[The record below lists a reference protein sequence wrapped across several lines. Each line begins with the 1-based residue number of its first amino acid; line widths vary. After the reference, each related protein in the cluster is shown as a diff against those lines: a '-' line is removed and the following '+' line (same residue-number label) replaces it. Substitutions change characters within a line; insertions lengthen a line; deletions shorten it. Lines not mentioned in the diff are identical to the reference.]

1 MGITLLDGLGDKIR
15 SSSSLTGLKAIIIMN
30 KNSNNL
36 IENFTLLI
44 SNTRLYLINLLDF
57 RKDADQ
63 LNTTQAIKADVQF
76 KGATAWILICSI
88 FVASIGLNTN
98 SIPVVIGAMLISPL
112 MGPILGVGL
121 SIAINDIDTLKSS
134 LISLGTMVLLSVLT
148 SFLYFYVFD
157 INADTSEL
165 FVRTRPDIREIL
177 IAFFGG
183 LALIIARTKKGTIAT
198 VIYGV
203 AIATALIPPLCTAGY
218 GIAVGSMD
226 YFLGAMYLFI
236 INTIFI
242 ALATFIVIKFLK
254 FPMINYVD
262 SMRRRRISRFV
273 TLAAVI
279 VMIPAVWTFVNVV
292 NESNFKN
299 DAFSFINSE
308 LEILPN
314 SKFIK
319 KNALI
324 QYNKDES
331 SVIELTTLG
340 NDQISEEIE
349 FVLNTK
355 MKNYSSLNDTE
366 LIISQSLFREINNL
380 EYMEELRSRDSLDL
394 LSQTQKINFLED
406 KVQQLLV
413 LEKNYIEFPNLLKEV
428 NINYSEIDEFS
439 YSNILKSDFKSI
451 DTVSVFYVKWND
463 TLVDEMDIINR
474 SIQLEKWL
482 KYKLNLDTIILKRA

>member
-1 MGITLLDGLGDKIR
+1 
-15 SSSSLTGLKAIIIMN
+15 MN
-30 KNSNNL
+30 QNNT
-36 IENFTLLI
+36 IFENFSQLF
-44 SNTRLYLINLLDF
+44 SDTRIYLVNLLDF

-63 LNTTQAIKADVQF
+63 ISTTEAIKADIQF

-88 FVASIGLNTN
+88 LVASIGLNTN

-112 MGPILGVGL
+112 MGPILGIGL
-121 SIAINDIDTLKSS
+121 SIAINDIDTLKTS
-134 LISLGTMVLLSVLT
+134 LISLGTMIILSILT
-148 SFLYFYVFD
+148 SFIYFWIFD

-165 FVRTRPDIREIL
+165 FARTRPDIREIL

-218 GIAVGSMD
+218 GIAVGSWD
-226 YFLGAMYLFI
+226 YFIGAMYLFI

-262 SMRRRRISRFV
+262 SVRRRTISRFA
-273 TLAAVI
+273 TLAAII

-299 DAFSFINSE
+299 DALSFLNSE
-308 LEILPN
+308 LDILPN
-314 SKFIK
+314 SKYIK
-319 KNALI
+319 KNTVV
-324 QYNKDES
+324 QYNSDKP

-340 NDQISEEIE
+340 NDQISKEIE

-355 MKNYSSLNDTE
+355 MKNYSSLNNTE
-366 LIISQSLFREINNL
+366 LIINQSIFREINNL

-406 KVQQLLV
+406 KVQELLV
-413 LEKNYIEFPNLLKEV
+413 LEKNYIEFPNLLKEL

-439 YSNILKSDFKSI
+439 YSNIIKSDFKSI

-463 TLVDEMDIINR
+463 SLVNELDIITK
-474 SIQLEKWL
+474 SSQLEKWL
-482 KYKLNLDTIILKRA
+482 KYKLNLDSIIIKREF

>member
-1 MGITLLDGLGDKIR
+1 
-15 SSSSLTGLKAIIIMN
+15 MN
-30 KNSNNL
+30 QNNN
-36 IENFTLLI
+36 IFENFSQLFYD
-44 SNTRLYLINLLDF
+44 TRIYLVNLLDF

-63 LNTTQAIKADVQF
+63 ISTIEEIKANIQF

-88 FVASIGLNTN
+88 LVASIGLNTN

-121 SIAINDIDTLKSS
+121 SIAINDIDTLKTS
-134 LISLGTMVLLSVLT
+134 LISLGTMILLSVLT
-148 SFLYFYVFD
+148 SFVYFWIFD

-165 FVRTRPDIREIL
+165 FARTRPDIREIL

-183 LALIIARTKKGTIAT
+183 LALIIATTKKGTIAT

-218 GIAVGSMD
+218 GIAVGDLD

-242 ALATFIVIKFLK
+242 ALATFIVTKFLK

-262 SMRRRRISRFV
+262 SIKRKRISRFA

-299 DAFSFINSE
+299 DALKFLNSE
-308 LEILPN
+308 LDILPN
-314 SKFIK
+314 SKYIK
-319 KNALI
+319 KNTVV
-324 QYNKDES
+324 QYHSDKP

-340 NDQISEEIE
+340 NDQISKEIE

-355 MKNYSSLNDTE
+355 MKNYSSLNNTE
-366 LIISQSLFREINNL
+366 LIINQSIFREINNL

-406 KVQQLLV
+406 KVQELLV
-413 LEKNYIEFPNLLKEV
+413 LEKNYIEFPNLLKEL

-463 TLVDEMDIINR
+463 SLVNDVDVTR
-474 SIQLEKWL
+474 KSSQLEKWL
-482 KYKLNLDTIILKRA
+482 KYKLNLDSIIIKREF

>member
-1 MGITLLDGLGDKIR
+1 
-15 SSSSLTGLKAIIIMN
+15 MN
-30 KNSNNL
+30 QNNN
-36 IENFTLLI
+36 IFENFSQLL
-44 SNTRLYLINLLDF
+44 SDTRMYLVTLLDF

-63 LNTTQAIKADVQF
+63 ISTIEEIKANIQF

-88 FVASIGLNTN
+88 LVASIGLNTN

-121 SIAINDIDTLKSS
+121 SIAINDIDTLKTS
-134 LISLGTMVLLSVLT
+134 LISLGTMILLSVLT
-148 SFLYFYVFD
+148 SFVYFWIFD

-165 FVRTRPDIREIL
+165 FARTRPDIREIL

-183 LALIIARTKKGTIAT
+183 LALIIATTKKGTIAT

-218 GIAVGSMD
+218 GIAVGDLD

-242 ALATFIVIKFLK
+242 ALATFIVTKFLK

-262 SMRRRRISRFV
+262 SIKRRRISRFA
-273 TLAAVI
+273 TLAAII

-299 DAFSFINSE
+299 DALSFLNSE
-308 LEILPN
+308 IDILPN
-314 SKFIK
+314 SKYIK
-319 KNALI
+319 KNTVV
-324 QYNKDES
+324 QYHSDKP

-340 NDQISEEIE
+340 NDQISKEIE

-355 MKNYSSLNDTE
+355 MKNYSSLNNTE
-366 LIISQSLFREINNL
+366 LIINQSIFREINNL

-406 KVQQLLV
+406 KVQELLV
-413 LEKNYIEFPNLLKEV
+413 LEKNYIEFPNLVKEL

-439 YSNILKSDFKSI
+439 YSNILRSDFKSI

-463 TLVDEMDIINR
+463 SLVNELDII
-474 SIQLEKWL
+474 SKSSQLEKWL
-482 KYKLNLDTIILKRA
+482 KYKLNLDSIIIKREF

>member
-1 MGITLLDGLGDKIR
+1 
-15 SSSSLTGLKAIIIMN
+15 MN
-30 KNSNNL
+30 KNNNN
-36 IENFTLLI
+36 IIDNFTLLI
-44 SNTRLYLINLLDF
+44 SNTRIYLVNLLDF

-63 LNTTQAIKADVQF
+63 ISTTEAIKADVQF

-121 SIAINDIDTLKSS
+121 SIAINDIDTLRTSI
-134 LISLGTMVLLSVLT
+134 ISLGTMMLLSILT

-165 FVRTRPDIREIL
+165 FARTRPDIREIL

-242 ALATFIVIKFLK
+242 ALATFIVVKFLK

-262 SMRRRRISRFV
+262 SIRRRRISRFA
-273 TLAAVI
+273 TLAAIV

-292 NESNFKN
+292 KESNFKN
-299 DAFSFINSE
+299 DAMSFVNFE
-308 LEILPN
+308 LDILPN
-314 SKFIK
+314 SKYIK
-319 KNALI
+319 KNILI
-324 QYNKDES
+324 QYNKDIP

-340 NDQISEEIE
+340 NDQISDEIE
-349 FVLNTK
+349 FVLSTK
-355 MKNYSSLNDTE
+355 MKNYSSLDNTE
-366 LIISQSLFREINNL
+366 LIINQSLFREINNL

-394 LSQTQKINFLED
+394 LSQTQKINFLEN
-406 KVQQLLV
+406 KIQQLLK
-413 LEKNYIEFPNLLKEV
+413 LEQNYIEFPGLVNEV
-428 NINYSEIDEFS
+428 SINYSEIQNFS
-439 YSNILKSDFKSI
+439 YSNVLKSDFKSI
-451 DTVSVFYVKWND
+451 DTISVFYVKWND
-463 TLVDEMDIINR
+463 SLINELDIANK
-474 SIQLEKWL
+474 SVQLEKWL
-482 KYKLNLDTIILKRA
+482 KYKLNLDSILIKRQL

>member
-1 MGITLLDGLGDKIR
+1 
-15 SSSSLTGLKAIIIMN
+15 MN
-30 KNSNNL
+30 QNNT
-36 IENFTLLI
+36 IFENFSQLF
-44 SNTRLYLINLLDF
+44 SDTRIYLVNLLDF

-63 LNTTQAIKADVQF
+63 ISTTEAIKADIQF

-88 FVASIGLNTN
+88 LVASIGLNTN

-112 MGPILGVGL
+112 MGPILGIGL
-121 SIAINDIDTLKSS
+121 SIAINDIDTLKTS
-134 LISLGTMVLLSVLT
+134 LISLGTMIILSILT
-148 SFLYFYVFD
+148 SFIYFWIFD

-165 FVRTRPDIREIL
+165 FARTRPDIREIL

-218 GIAVGSMD
+218 GIAVGSWD
-226 YFLGAMYLFI
+226 YFIGAMYLFI

-262 SMRRRRISRFV
+262 SVRRRTISRFA
-273 TLAAVI
+273 TLAAII

-299 DAFSFINSE
+299 DALSFLNSE
-308 LEILPN
+308 LDILPN
-314 SKFIK
+314 SKYIK
-319 KNALI
+319 KNTVV
-324 QYNKDES
+324 QYNSDKP

-340 NDQISEEIE
+340 NDQISKEIE

-355 MKNYSSLNDTE
+355 MKNYSSLNNTE
-366 LIISQSLFREINNL
+366 LIINQSIFREINNL

-406 KVQQLLV
+406 KVQELLV
-413 LEKNYIEFPNLLKEV
+413 LEKNYIEFPNLVKEL

-439 YSNILKSDFKSI
+439 YSNILRSDFKSI

-463 TLVDEMDIINR
+463 SLVNELDII
-474 SIQLEKWL
+474 SKSSQLEKWL
-482 KYKLNLDTIILKRA
+482 KYKLNLDSIIIKREF

>member
-1 MGITLLDGLGDKIR
+1 
-15 SSSSLTGLKAIIIMN
+15 MN
-30 KNSNNL
+30 KNNNN
-36 IENFTLLI
+36 IIDNFTLLI
-44 SNTRLYLINLLDF
+44 SNTRIYLVNLLDF

-63 LNTTQAIKADVQF
+63 ISTTEAIKADVQF

-121 SIAINDIDTLKSS
+121 SIAINDIDTLRTSM
-134 LISLGTMVLLSVLT
+134 ISLGTMMLLSILT

-165 FVRTRPDIREIL
+165 FARTRPDIREIL

-242 ALATFIVIKFLK
+242 ALATFIVVKFLK

-262 SMRRRRISRFV
+262 SIRRRRISRFA
-273 TLAAVI
+273 TLAAIV

-292 NESNFKN
+292 KESNFKN
-299 DAFSFINSE
+299 DAMSFVNSE
-308 LEILPN
+308 LDILPN
-314 SKFIK
+314 SKYIK
-319 KNALI
+319 KNTLI
-324 QYNKDES
+324 QYNKDIP

-340 NDQISEEIE
+340 NDQISDEIE
-349 FVLNTK
+349 FVLSTK
-355 MKNYSSLNDTE
+355 MKNYSSLDNTE
-366 LIISQSLFREINNL
+366 LIINQSLFREINNL

-394 LSQTQKINFLED
+394 LSQTQKINFLEN
-406 KVQQLLV
+406 KIQQLLK
-413 LEKNYIEFPNLLKEV
+413 LEQNYIEFPGLVNEV
-428 NINYSEIDEFS
+428 SINYSEIENFS
-439 YSNILKSDFKSI
+439 YSNVLKSDFKSI
-451 DTVSVFYVKWND
+451 DTISVFYVKWND
-463 TLVDEMDIINR
+463 SLINELDIINK

-482 KYKLNLDTIILKRA
+482 KYKLTLDSIIIKRQL

>member
-1 MGITLLDGLGDKIR
+1 
-15 SSSSLTGLKAIIIMN
+15 MN
-30 KNSNNL
+30 QNNN
-36 IENFTLLI
+36 IFENFSQLF
-44 SNTRLYLINLLDF
+44 SDTRIYLVNLLDF

-63 LNTTQAIKADVQF
+63 ISTIEEIKANIQF

-88 FVASIGLNTN
+88 LVASIGLNTN

-121 SIAINDIDTLKSS
+121 SIAINDIDTLKTS
-134 LISLGTMVLLSVLT
+134 LISLGTMILLSVLT
-148 SFLYFYVFD
+148 SFVYFWIFD

-165 FVRTRPDIREIL
+165 FARTRPDIREIL

-183 LALIIARTKKGTIAT
+183 LALIIATTKKGTIAT

-218 GIAVGSMD
+218 GIAVGSWD
-226 YFLGAMYLFI
+226 YFIGAMYLFI

-242 ALATFIVIKFLK
+242 ALATFIVTKFLK

-262 SMRRRRISRFV
+262 SVRRRTISRFA
-273 TLAAVI
+273 TLAAII
-279 VMIPAVWTFVNVV
+279 VMIPAIWTFVNVV

-299 DAFSFINSE
+299 DALSFLNSE
-308 LEILPN
+308 LDILPN
-314 SKFIK
+314 SKYIK
-319 KNALI
+319 KNTVV
-324 QYNKDES
+324 QYNSDKP

-340 NDQISEEIE
+340 NDQISKEIE

-355 MKNYSSLNDTE
+355 MKNYSSLNNTE
-366 LIISQSLFREINNL
+366 LIINQSIFREINNL

-406 KVQQLLV
+406 KVQELLV
-413 LEKNYIEFPNLLKEV
+413 LEKNYIEFPNLLKEL

-463 TLVDEMDIINR
+463 SLVNELDII
-474 SIQLEKWL
+474 SKSSQLEKWL
-482 KYKLNLDTIILKRA
+482 KYKLNLDSIIIKREY

>member
-1 MGITLLDGLGDKIR
+1 
-15 SSSSLTGLKAIIIMN
+15 MN
-30 KNSNNL
+30 QNNN
-36 IENFTLLI
+36 IFENFSQLF
-44 SNTRLYLINLLDF
+44 SDTRIYLVNLLDF

-63 LNTTQAIKADVQF
+63 ISTIEEIKANIQF

-88 FVASIGLNTN
+88 LVASIGLNTN

-121 SIAINDIDTLKSS
+121 SIAINDIDTLKTS
-134 LISLGTMVLLSVLT
+134 LISLGTMILLSVLT
-148 SFLYFYVFD
+148 SFVYFWIFD

-165 FVRTRPDIREIL
+165 FARTRPDIREIL

-183 LALIIARTKKGTIAT
+183 LALIIATTKKGTIAT

-218 GIAVGSMD
+218 GIAVGDLD

-242 ALATFIVIKFLK
+242 ALATFIVTKFLK

-262 SMRRRRISRFV
+262 SIKRRRISRFA
-273 TLAAVI
+273 TLAAII

-299 DAFSFINSE
+299 DAQSFLNSE
-308 LEILPN
+308 LDILPN
-314 SKFIK
+314 SKYIK
-319 KNALI
+319 KNTVV
-324 QYNKDES
+324 QYHSEKP

-340 NDQISEEIE
+340 NDQISKEIE

-355 MKNYSSLNDTE
+355 MKNYSALNNTE
-366 LIISQSLFREINNL
+366 LIINQSVFREINNL

-406 KVQQLLV
+406 KVQELLV
-413 LEKNYIEFPNLLKEV
+413 LEKNYIEFPNLLKEL

-439 YSNILKSDFKSI
+439 YSNILKSNFKSI

-463 TLVDEMDIINR
+463 SLVNEVDIAAK
-474 SIQLEKWL
+474 SSQLEKWL
-482 KYKLNLDTIILKRA
+482 KYKLNLDSIIIKREF

>member
-1 MGITLLDGLGDKIR
+1 
-15 SSSSLTGLKAIIIMN
+15 MN
-30 KNSNNL
+30 QSNN
-36 IENFTLLI
+36 IFQNFSQLF
-44 SNTRLYLINLLDF
+44 SDTRIYLINLLDF

-63 LNTTQAIKADVQF
+63 ITTTEAIKADIQF

-88 FVASIGLNTN
+88 IVASIGLNTN

-112 MGPILGVGL
+112 MGPILGIGL
-121 SIAINDIDTLKSS
+121 SIAINDIDTLKTS
-134 LISLGTMVLLSVLT
+134 LVSLGTMILLSILT
-148 SFLYFYVFD
+148 SFFYFWIFD

-165 FVRTRPDIREIL
+165 FARTRPDIREIL

-218 GIAVGSMD
+218 GIAVGSWD

-262 SMRRRRISRFV
+262 SIRRRRISRFA
-273 TLAAVI
+273 TLAAVV

-292 NESNFKN
+292 KESNFKN
-299 DAFSFINSE
+299 DAMSFVNSE
-308 LEILPN
+308 LDILPN
-314 SKFIK
+314 SKYIK
-319 KNALI
+319 KNILI
-324 QYNKDES
+324 QYNKDIP

-340 NDQISEEIE
+340 NDQISDEIE
-349 FVLNTK
+349 FVLSTK
-355 MKNYSSLNDTE
+355 MKNYSSLDNTE
-366 LIISQSLFREINNL
+366 LIINQSLFREINNL

-394 LSQTQKINFLED
+394 LSQTQKINFLEN
-406 KVQQLLV
+406 KIQQLLK
-413 LEKNYIEFPNLLKEV
+413 LEQNYIEFPGLVNEV
-428 NINYSEIDEFS
+428 SINYSEIQNFS
-439 YSNILKSDFKSI
+439 YSNVLKSDFKSI
-451 DTVSVFYVKWND
+451 DTISVFYVKWND
-463 TLVDEMDIINR
+463 SLINELDIANK
-474 SIQLEKWL
+474 SVQLEKWL
-482 KYKLNLDTIILKRA
+482 KYKLNLDSILIKRQL

>member
-1 MGITLLDGLGDKIR
+1 
-15 SSSSLTGLKAIIIMN
+15 MN

-134 LISLGTMVLLSVLT
+134 LVSLGTMVLLSVLT

-262 SMRRRRISRFV
+262 SMRRRRVSRFV

-482 KYKLNLDTIILKRA
+482 KYKLNLDTIILKREL

>member
-1 MGITLLDGLGDKIR
+1 MNQN
-15 SSSSLTGLKAIIIMN
+15 N
-30 KNSNNL
+30 KNIL
-36 IENFTLLI
+36 ENFNLLF
-44 SNTRLYLINLLDF
+44 SNSRLYLVNLLDF

-63 LNTTQAIKADVQF
+63 ISTTEAIKADVQF

-88 FVASIGLNTN
+88 LVASIGLNTN

-121 SIAINDIDTLKSS
+121 SIATNDIDTLKTS
-134 LISLGTMVLLSVLT
+134 LISLGTMILLSILT
-148 SFLYFYVFD
+148 SFLYFWVFD

-165 FVRTRPDIREIL
+165 FARIKPDIREIL

-218 GIAVGSMD
+218 GIAIGSMD
-226 YFLGAMYLFI
+226 YFLGAMYLFT

-262 SMRRRRISRFV
+262 SSRRRRISRFA
-273 TLAAVI
+273 TLAAIV

-292 NESNFKN
+292 NESNFNN
-299 DAFSFINSE
+299 DATTFLKSE
-308 LEILPN
+308 LDILPN
-314 SKFIK
+314 SKYIN
-319 KNALI
+319 KNSVV
-324 QYNKDES
+324 QYNSDKP

-340 NDQISEEIE
+340 NDQISKEIE

-355 MKNYSSLNDTE
+355 MKKYSALNNTK
-366 LIISQSLFREINNL
+366 LIINQSVFRQINNL

-413 LEKNYIEFPNLLKEV
+413 LEKNYIEFPNLLEEL
-428 NINYSEIDEFS
+428 NINYSEIDNFS

-451 DTVSVFYVKWND
+451 DTVSVFYVKWD
-463 TLVDEMDIINR
+463 SLVNEIEIENK
-474 SIQLEKWL
+474 SSQLEKWL
-482 KYKLNLDTIILKRA
+482 KYKLKLDSIIIEREF

>member
-1 MGITLLDGLGDKIR
+1 
-15 SSSSLTGLKAIIIMN
+15 MN
-30 KNSNNL
+30 QNNN
-36 IENFTLLI
+36 IFENFSQLFYD
-44 SNTRLYLINLLDF
+44 TRKYLVNLLDF

-63 LNTTQAIKADVQF
+63 ISTIEEIKANIQF

-88 FVASIGLNTN
+88 LVASIGLNTN

-121 SIAINDIDTLKSS
+121 SIAINDIDTLKTS
-134 LISLGTMVLLSVLT
+134 LISLGTMILLSVLT
-148 SFLYFYVFD
+148 SFVYFWIFD

-165 FVRTRPDIREIL
+165 FARTRPDIREIL

-183 LALIIARTKKGTIAT
+183 LALIIATTKKGTIAT

-218 GIAVGSMD
+218 GIAVGDLD

-242 ALATFIVIKFLK
+242 ALATFIVTKFLK

-262 SMRRRRISRFV
+262 SIKRKRISRFA

-299 DAFSFINSE
+299 DALKFLNSE
-308 LEILPN
+308 LDILPN
-314 SKFIK
+314 SKYIK
-319 KNALI
+319 KNTVV
-324 QYNKDES
+324 QYHSDKP

-340 NDQISEEIE
+340 NDQISKEIE

-355 MKNYSSLNDTE
+355 MKNYSSLNNTE
-366 LIISQSLFREINNL
+366 LIINQSVFREINNL

-406 KVQQLLV
+406 KVQELLV
-413 LEKNYIEFPNLLKEV
+413 LEKNYIEFPNLLKEL

-463 TLVDEMDIINR
+463 SLVNEIDII
-474 SIQLEKWL
+474 SKSSQLEKWL
-482 KYKLNLDTIILKRA
+482 KYKLNLDSIIIKREF

>member
-1 MGITLLDGLGDKIR
+1 
-15 SSSSLTGLKAIIIMN
+15 MN
-30 KNSNNL
+30 QNNN
-36 IENFTLLI
+36 IFENFSQLF
-44 SNTRLYLINLLDF
+44 SDTRIYLVNLLDF

-63 LNTTQAIKADVQF
+63 ISTTEAIKADIQF

-88 FVASIGLNTN
+88 LVASIGLNTN

-112 MGPILGVGL
+112 MGPILGIGL
-121 SIAINDIDTLKSS
+121 SIAINDIDTLKTS
-134 LISLGTMVLLSVLT
+134 LISLGTMIILSILT
-148 SFLYFYVFD
+148 SFIYFWIFD

-165 FVRTRPDIREIL
+165 FARTRPDIREIL

-218 GIAVGSMD
+218 GIAVGSWD
-226 YFLGAMYLFI
+226 YFIGAMYLFI

-262 SMRRRRISRFV
+262 SVRRRTISRFA

-299 DAFSFINSE
+299 DALSFLNSE
-308 LEILPN
+308 LDILPN
-314 SKFIK
+314 SKYIK
-319 KNALI
+319 KNTVV
-324 QYNKDES
+324 QYNSDKP

-340 NDQISEEIE
+340 NDQISKEIE

-355 MKNYSSLNDTE
+355 MKNYSSLNNTE
-366 LIISQSLFREINNL
+366 LIINQSIFREINNL

-406 KVQQLLV
+406 KVQELLV
-413 LEKNYIEFPNLLKEV
+413 LEKNYIEFPNLVKEL

-463 TLVDEMDIINR
+463 SLVNELDII
-474 SIQLEKWL
+474 SKSSQLEKWL
-482 KYKLNLDTIILKRA
+482 KYKLNLDSIIIKREF

>member
-1 MGITLLDGLGDKIR
+1 
-15 SSSSLTGLKAIIIMN
+15 MN

-273 TLAAVI
+273 TLAAII

-340 NDQISEEIE
+340 NDQISKEIE

-482 KYKLNLDTIILKRA
+482 KYKLNLDTIILKREL

>member
-1 MGITLLDGLGDKIR
+1 
-15 SSSSLTGLKAIIIMN
+15 MN
-30 KNSNNL
+30 KNRNNL

-134 LISLGTMVLLSVLT
+134 LVSLGTMVLLSILT

-157 INADTSEL
+157 INVDTSEL

-262 SMRRRRISRFV
+262 SIRRRRISRFV
-273 TLAAVI
+273 TLAAII

-355 MKNYSSLNDTE
+355 MKNYSSLTDTE

-413 LEKNYIEFPNLLKEV
+413 LERNYIEFPNLLKEV

-463 TLVDEMDIINR
+463 TLVTEVDIINR

-482 KYKLNLDTIILKRA
+482 KYKLNLDSIIIKREL

>member
-1 MGITLLDGLGDKIR
+1 
-15 SSSSLTGLKAIIIMN
+15 MN
-30 KNSNNL
+30 QNNN
-36 IENFTLLI
+36 IFENFSQLFYD
-44 SNTRLYLINLLDF
+44 TRIYLVNLLDF

-63 LNTTQAIKADVQF
+63 ISTIEEIKANIQF

-88 FVASIGLNTN
+88 LVASIGLNTN

-121 SIAINDIDTLKSS
+121 SIAINDIDTLKTS
-134 LISLGTMVLLSVLT
+134 LISLGTMILLSVLT
-148 SFLYFYVFD
+148 SFVYFWIFD

-165 FVRTRPDIREIL
+165 FARTRPDIREIL

-183 LALIIARTKKGTIAT
+183 LALIIATTKKGTIAT

-218 GIAVGSMD
+218 GIAVGDLD

-242 ALATFIVIKFLK
+242 ALATFIVTKFLK

-262 SMRRRRISRFV
+262 SIKRKRISRFA

-299 DAFSFINSE
+299 DALKFLNSE
-308 LEILPN
+308 LDILPN
-314 SKFIK
+314 SKYIK
-319 KNALI
+319 KNTVV
-324 QYNKDES
+324 QYHSDKP

-340 NDQISEEIE
+340 NDQISKEIE

-355 MKNYSSLNDTE
+355 MKNYNSLNNTE
-366 LIISQSLFREINNL
+366 LIINQSIFREINNL

-406 KVQQLLV
+406 KVQELLV
-413 LEKNYIEFPNLLKEV
+413 LEKNYIEFPNLLKEL

-463 TLVDEMDIINR
+463 SLVNEVDVIR
-474 SIQLEKWL
+474 KSSQLEKWL
-482 KYKLNLDTIILKRA
+482 KYKLNLDSIIIKREF

>member
-1 MGITLLDGLGDKIR
+1 
-15 SSSSLTGLKAIIIMN
+15 MN
-30 KNSNNL
+30 QNNN
-36 IENFTLLI
+36 IFENFSQLF
-44 SNTRLYLINLLDF
+44 SDTRIYLVNLLDF

-63 LNTTQAIKADVQF
+63 ISTTEAIKADIQF

-88 FVASIGLNTN
+88 LVASIGLNTN

-112 MGPILGVGL
+112 MGPILGIGL
-121 SIAINDIDTLKSS
+121 SIAINDIDTLKTS
-134 LISLGTMVLLSVLT
+134 LISLGTMIILSILT
-148 SFLYFYVFD
+148 SFIYFWIFD

-165 FVRTRPDIREIL
+165 FARTRPDIREIL

-218 GIAVGSMD
+218 GIAVGSWD

-262 SMRRRRISRFV
+262 SIRRRRISRV
-273 TLAAVI
+273 ATLAAII

-299 DAFSFINSE
+299 DALSFLNSE
-308 LEILPN
+308 LDILPN
-314 SKFIK
+314 SKYIK
-319 KNALI
+319 KNTVV
-324 QYNKDES
+324 QYYSDKP

-340 NDQISEEIE
+340 NDQISKEIE

-355 MKNYSSLNDTE
+355 MKNYSSLNNTE
-366 LIISQSLFREINNL
+366 LIINQSIFREINNL

-406 KVQQLLV
+406 KVQELLV
-413 LEKNYIEFPNLLKEV
+413 LEKNYIEFPNLLKEL

-463 TLVDEMDIINR
+463 SLVNELDII
-474 SIQLEKWL
+474 SKSSQLEKWL
-482 KYKLNLDTIILKRA
+482 KYKLNLDSIIIKREF

>member
-1 MGITLLDGLGDKIR
+1 
-15 SSSSLTGLKAIIIMN
+15 MN
-30 KNSNNL
+30 QNNN
-36 IENFTLLI
+36 IFENFSQLFYDSRI
-44 SNTRLYLINLLDF
+44 YLVSLLDF

-63 LNTTQAIKADVQF
+63 ISTIEEIKANIQF
-76 KGATAWILICSI
+76 KGATAWILVCSI
-88 FVASIGLNTN
+88 LVASIGLNTN

-121 SIAINDIDTLKSS
+121 SIAINDIDTLKTS
-134 LISLGTMVLLSVLT
+134 LISLGTMILLSVLT
-148 SFLYFYVFD
+148 SFVYFWIFD

-165 FVRTRPDIREIL
+165 FARTRPDIREIL

-183 LALIIARTKKGTIAT
+183 LALIIATTKKGTIAT

-218 GIAVGSMD
+218 GIAVGDLD

-242 ALATFIVIKFLK
+242 ALATFIVTKFLK

-262 SMRRRRISRFV
+262 SIKRKRISRFA
-273 TLAAVI
+273 TLAALI

-299 DAFSFINSE
+299 DALKFLNSE
-308 LEILPN
+308 LDILPN
-314 SKFIK
+314 SKYIK
-319 KNALI
+319 KNTVV
-324 QYNKDES
+324 QYHSDKP

-340 NDQISEEIE
+340 NDQISKEIE

-355 MKNYSSLNDTE
+355 MKNYSSLNNTE
-366 LIISQSLFREINNL
+366 LIINQSIFREINNL

-406 KVQQLLV
+406 KVQELLV
-413 LEKNYIEFPNLLKEV
+413 LEKNYIEFPNLLKEL

-463 TLVDEMDIINR
+463 SLVNEVDVTR
-474 SIQLEKWL
+474 KSSQLEKWL
-482 KYKLNLDTIILKRA
+482 KYKLNLDSIIIKREF

>member
-1 MGITLLDGLGDKIR
+1 M
-15 SSSSLTGLKAIIIMN
+15 MN
-30 KNSNNL
+30 KNNNNN
-36 IENFTLLI
+36 IIDNFTLLI
-44 SNTRLYLINLLDF
+44 SNTRIYLVNLLDF

-63 LNTTQAIKADVQF
+63 ISTTEAIKADVQF

-121 SIAINDIDTLKSS
+121 SIAINDIDTLRTSM
-134 LISLGTMVLLSVLT
+134 ISLGTMMLLSILT

-165 FVRTRPDIREIL
+165 FARTRPDIREIL

-242 ALATFIVIKFLK
+242 ALATFIVVKFLK

-262 SMRRRRISRFV
+262 SIRRRRISRFA
-273 TLAAVI
+273 TLAAIV

-292 NESNFKN
+292 KESNFKN
-299 DAFSFINSE
+299 DAMSFVNSE
-308 LEILPN
+308 LDILPN
-314 SKFIK
+314 SKYIK
-319 KNALI
+319 KNTLI
-324 QYNKDES
+324 QYNKDIP

-340 NDQISEEIE
+340 NDQISDEIE
-349 FVLNTK
+349 FVLSTK
-355 MKNYSSLNDTE
+355 MKNYSSLDNTE
-366 LIISQSLFREINNL
+366 LIINQSLFREINNL

-394 LSQTQKINFLED
+394 LSQTQKINFLEN
-406 KVQQLLV
+406 KIQQLLK
-413 LEKNYIEFPNLLKEV
+413 LEQNYIEFPGLVNEV
-428 NINYSEIDEFS
+428 SINYSEIENFS
-439 YSNILKSDFKSI
+439 YSNVLKSDFKSI
-451 DTVSVFYVKWND
+451 DTISVFYVKWND
-463 TLVDEMDIINR
+463 SLINELDIINK

-482 KYKLNLDTIILKRA
+482 KYKLTLDSIIIKRQL

>member
-1 MGITLLDGLGDKIR
+1 
-15 SSSSLTGLKAIIIMN
+15 MN
-30 KNSNNL
+30 QNNT
-36 IENFTLLI
+36 IFENFSQLFYD
-44 SNTRLYLINLLDF
+44 TRKYLVNLLDF

-63 LNTTQAIKADVQF
+63 ISTIEEIKANIQF

-88 FVASIGLNTN
+88 LVASIGLNTN

-121 SIAINDIDTLKSS
+121 SIAINDIDTLKTS
-134 LISLGTMVLLSVLT
+134 LISLGTMILLSVLT
-148 SFLYFYVFD
+148 SFVYFWIFD

-165 FVRTRPDIREIL
+165 FARTRPDIREIL

-183 LALIIARTKKGTIAT
+183 LALIIATTKKGTIAT

-218 GIAVGSMD
+218 GIAVGDLD

-242 ALATFIVIKFLK
+242 ALATFIVTKFLK

-262 SMRRRRISRFV
+262 SIKRKRISRFA
-273 TLAAVI
+273 TLAALI

-299 DAFSFINSE
+299 DALKFLNSE
-308 LEILPN
+308 LDILPN
-314 SKFIK
+314 SKYIK
-319 KNALI
+319 KNTVV
-324 QYNKDES
+324 QYHSDKP

-340 NDQISEEIE
+340 NDQISKEIE

-355 MKNYSSLNDTE
+355 MKNYSSLNNTE
-366 LIISQSLFREINNL
+366 LIINQSIFREINNL

-406 KVQQLLV
+406 KVQELLV
-413 LEKNYIEFPNLLKEV
+413 LEKNYIEFPNLLKEL

-463 TLVDEMDIINR
+463 SLVNEVDVTR
-474 SIQLEKWL
+474 KSSQLEKWL
-482 KYKLNLDTIILKRA
+482 KYKLNLDSIIIKREF

>member
-1 MGITLLDGLGDKIR
+1 
-15 SSSSLTGLKAIIIMN
+15 MN
-30 KNSNNL
+30 QNNN
-36 IENFTLLI
+36 IFENFSQLF
-44 SNTRLYLINLLDF
+44 SDTRIYLVNLLDF

-63 LNTTQAIKADVQF
+63 ISTTEAIKADIQF

-88 FVASIGLNTN
+88 LVASIGLNTN

-112 MGPILGVGL
+112 MGPILGIGL
-121 SIAINDIDTLKSS
+121 SIAINDIDTLKTS
-134 LISLGTMVLLSVLT
+134 LISLGTMIILSILT
-148 SFLYFYVFD
+148 SFIYFWIFD

-165 FVRTRPDIREIL
+165 FARTRPDIREIL

-218 GIAVGSMD
+218 GIAVGDLD

-262 SMRRRRISRFV
+262 SIRRRTISRFA
-273 TLAAVI
+273 TLAAII
-279 VMIPAVWTFVNVV
+279 VMIPAIWTFVNVV

-299 DAFSFINSE
+299 DALSFLNSE
-308 LEILPN
+308 LDILPN
-314 SKFIK
+314 SKYIK
-319 KNALI
+319 KNTVV
-324 QYNKDES
+324 QYYSDKP

-340 NDQISEEIE
+340 NDQISKEIE

-355 MKNYSSLNDTE
+355 MKNYSALNNTE
-366 LIISQSLFREINNL
+366 LIINQSVFREINNL

-406 KVQQLLV
+406 KVQELLV
-413 LEKNYIEFPNLLKEV
+413 LEKNYIEFPNLLKEL

-463 TLVDEMDIINR
+463 SLVNEVDISAK
-474 SIQLEKWL
+474 SIAIGKVV
-482 KYKLNLDTIILKRA
+482 KI

>member
-1 MGITLLDGLGDKIR
+1 
-15 SSSSLTGLKAIIIMN
+15 MN
-30 KNSNNL
+30 QNNT
-36 IENFTLLI
+36 IFENFSQLF
-44 SNTRLYLINLLDF
+44 SDTRIYLVNLLDF

-63 LNTTQAIKADVQF
+63 ISTTEAIKADIQF

-88 FVASIGLNTN
+88 LVASIGLNTN

-112 MGPILGVGL
+112 MGPILGIGL
-121 SIAINDIDTLKSS
+121 SIAINDIDTLKTS
-134 LISLGTMVLLSVLT
+134 LISLGTMIILSILT
-148 SFLYFYVFD
+148 SFIYFWIFD

-165 FVRTRPDIREIL
+165 FARTRPDIREIL

-218 GIAVGSMD
+218 GIAVGSWD
-226 YFLGAMYLFI
+226 YFIGAMYLFI

-262 SMRRRRISRFV
+262 SVRRRTISRFA
-273 TLAAVI
+273 TLAAII

-299 DAFSFINSE
+299 DALSFLNSE
-308 LEILPN
+308 LDILPN
-314 SKFIK
+314 SKYIK
-319 KNALI
+319 KNTVV
-324 QYNKDES
+324 QYNSDKP

-340 NDQISEEIE
+340 NDQISKEIE

-355 MKNYSSLNDTE
+355 MKNYSSLNNTE
-366 LIISQSLFREINNL
+366 LIINQSIFREINNL

-406 KVQQLLV
+406 KVQELLV
-413 LEKNYIEFPNLLKEV
+413 LEKNYIEFPNLLKEL

-439 YSNILKSDFKSI
+439 YSNILRSDFKSI

-463 TLVDEMDIINR
+463 SLVNELDII
-474 SIQLEKWL
+474 SKSSQLEKWL
-482 KYKLNLDTIILKRA
+482 KYKLNLDSIIIKREF

>member
-1 MGITLLDGLGDKIR
+1 
-15 SSSSLTGLKAIIIMN
+15 MN
-30 KNSNNL
+30 QNNN
-36 IENFTLLI
+36 IFENFSQLFYD
-44 SNTRLYLINLLDF
+44 TRIYLVNLLDF

-63 LNTTQAIKADVQF
+63 ISTIEEIKANIQF

-88 FVASIGLNTN
+88 LVASIGLNTN
-98 SIPVVIGAMLISPL
+98 SIPVVIGAMLILPL

-121 SIAINDIDTLKSS
+121 SIAINDIDTLKTS
-134 LISLGTMVLLSVLT
+134 LISLGTMILLSVLT
-148 SFLYFYVFD
+148 SFVYFWIFD

-165 FVRTRPDIREIL
+165 FARTRPDIREIL

-183 LALIIARTKKGTIAT
+183 LALIIATTKKGTIAT

-218 GIAVGSMD
+218 GIAVGDLD

-242 ALATFIVIKFLK
+242 ALATFIVTKFLK

-262 SMRRRRISRFV
+262 SIKRKRISRFA

-299 DAFSFINSE
+299 DALKFLNSE
-308 LEILPN
+308 LDILPN
-314 SKFIK
+314 SKYIK
-319 KNALI
+319 KNTVV
-324 QYNKDES
+324 QYHSDKP

-340 NDQISEEIE
+340 NDQISKEIE

-355 MKNYSSLNDTE
+355 MKNYSSLNNTE
-366 LIISQSLFREINNL
+366 LIINQSIFREINNL

-406 KVQQLLV
+406 KVQELLV
-413 LEKNYIEFPNLLKEV
+413 LEKNYIEFPNLLKEL

-463 TLVDEMDIINR
+463 SLVNEVDVTR
-474 SIQLEKWL
+474 KSSQLEKWL
-482 KYKLNLDTIILKRA
+482 KYKLNLDSIIIKREF

>member
-1 MGITLLDGLGDKIR
+1 
-15 SSSSLTGLKAIIIMN
+15 MN
-30 KNSNNL
+30 QNNN
-36 IENFTLLI
+36 IFENFSQLFYDSRI
-44 SNTRLYLINLLDF
+44 YLVSLLDF

-63 LNTTQAIKADVQF
+63 ISTIEEIKANIQF

-88 FVASIGLNTN
+88 LVASIGLNTN

-121 SIAINDIDTLKSS
+121 SIAINDIDTLKTS
-134 LISLGTMVLLSVLT
+134 LISLGTMILLSVLT
-148 SFLYFYVFD
+148 SFVYFWIFD

-165 FVRTRPDIREIL
+165 FARTRPDIREIL

-183 LALIIARTKKGTIAT
+183 LALIIATTKKGTIAT

-218 GIAVGSMD
+218 GIAVGDLD

-242 ALATFIVIKFLK
+242 ALATFIVTKFLK

-262 SMRRRRISRFV
+262 SIKRKRISRFA

-299 DAFSFINSE
+299 DALKFLNSE
-308 LEILPN
+308 LDILPN
-314 SKFIK
+314 SKYIK
-319 KNALI
+319 KNTVV
-324 QYNKDES
+324 QYHSDKP

-340 NDQISEEIE
+340 NDQISKEIE

-355 MKNYSSLNDTE
+355 MKNYSSLNNTE
-366 LIISQSLFREINNL
+366 LIINQSIFREINNL

-406 KVQQLLV
+406 KVQELLV
-413 LEKNYIEFPNLLKEV
+413 LEKNYIEFPNLLKEL

-463 TLVDEMDIINR
+463 SLVNEVDVAR
-474 SIQLEKWL
+474 KSSQLEKWL
-482 KYKLNLDTIILKRA
+482 KYKLNLDSIIIKREF

>member
-1 MGITLLDGLGDKIR
+1 M
-15 SSSSLTGLKAIIIMN
+15 MN
-30 KNSNNL
+30 KNNNN
-36 IENFTLLI
+36 IIDNFTLLI
-44 SNTRLYLINLLDF
+44 SNTRIYLVNLLDF

-63 LNTTQAIKADVQF
+63 ISTTEAIKADVQF

-121 SIAINDIDTLKSS
+121 SIAINDIDTLRTSM
-134 LISLGTMVLLSVLT
+134 ISLGTMMLLSILT

-165 FVRTRPDIREIL
+165 FARTRPDIREIL

-242 ALATFIVIKFLK
+242 ALATFIVVKFLK

-262 SMRRRRISRFV
+262 SIRRRRISRFA
-273 TLAAVI
+273 TLAAIV

-292 NESNFKN
+292 KESNFKN
-299 DAFSFINSE
+299 DAMSFVNSE
-308 LEILPN
+308 LDILPN
-314 SKFIK
+314 SKYIK
-319 KNALI
+319 KNSLI
-324 QYNKDES
+324 QYNKDIP

-340 NDQISEEIE
+340 NDQISDEIE
-349 FVLNTK
+349 FVLSTK
-355 MKNYSSLNDTE
+355 MKNYSSLDNTE
-366 LIISQSLFREINNL
+366 LIINQSLFREINNL

-394 LSQTQKINFLED
+394 LSQTQKINFLEN
-406 KVQQLLV
+406 KIQQLLK
-413 LEKNYIEFPNLLKEV
+413 LEQNYIEFPGLVNEV
-428 NINYSEIDEFS
+428 SINYSEIENFS
-439 YSNILKSDFKSI
+439 YSNVLKSDFKSI
-451 DTVSVFYVKWND
+451 DTISVFYVKWND
-463 TLVDEMDIINR
+463 SLINELDIINK

-482 KYKLNLDTIILKRA
+482 KYKLTLDSIIIKRQL

>member
-1 MGITLLDGLGDKIR
+1 
-15 SSSSLTGLKAIIIMN
+15 MN
-30 KNSNNL
+30 QNNNIFESFSQL
-36 IENFTLLI
+36 F
-44 SNTRLYLINLLDF
+44 SDTRIYLVNLLDF

-63 LNTTQAIKADVQF
+63 ISTIEEIKANIQF

-88 FVASIGLNTN
+88 LVASIGLNTN

-121 SIAINDIDTLKSS
+121 SIAINDIDTLKTS
-134 LISLGTMVLLSVLT
+134 LISLGTMILLSVLT
-148 SFLYFYVFD
+148 SFVYFWIFD

-165 FVRTRPDIREIL
+165 FARTRPDIREIL

-183 LALIIARTKKGTIAT
+183 LALIIATTKKGTIAT

-218 GIAVGSMD
+218 GIAVGSWD
-226 YFLGAMYLFI
+226 YFIGAMYLFI

-242 ALATFIVIKFLK
+242 ALATFIVTKFLK

-262 SMRRRRISRFV
+262 SIRRRTISRFA
-273 TLAAVI
+273 TLAAII
-279 VMIPAVWTFVNVV
+279 VMIPAIWTFVNVV

-299 DAFSFINSE
+299 DALSFLNSE
-308 LEILPN
+308 LDILPN
-314 SKFIK
+314 SKYIK
-319 KNALI
+319 KNTVV
-324 QYNKDES
+324 QYYSDKP

-340 NDQISEEIE
+340 NDQISKEIE

-355 MKNYSSLNDTE
+355 MKNYSALNNTE
-366 LIISQSLFREINNL
+366 LIINQSVFREINNL

-406 KVQQLLV
+406 KVQELLV
-413 LEKNYIEFPNLLKEV
+413 LEKNYIEFPNLLKEL

-439 YSNILKSDFKSI
+439 YSNIIKSDFKSI

-463 TLVDEMDIINR
+463 SLVNEVDI
-474 SIQLEKWL
+474 SGKSSQLERWL
-482 KYKLNLDTIILKRA
+482 KYKLNLDSIVIKREF

>member
-1 MGITLLDGLGDKIR
+1 
-15 SSSSLTGLKAIIIMN
+15 MN
-30 KNSNNL
+30 QNNN
-36 IENFTLLI
+36 IFENFSQLFYD
-44 SNTRLYLINLLDF
+44 TRIYLVNLLDF

-63 LNTTQAIKADVQF
+63 ISTIEEIKANIQF

-88 FVASIGLNTN
+88 LVASIGLNTN

-121 SIAINDIDTLKSS
+121 SIAINDIDTLKTS
-134 LISLGTMVLLSVLT
+134 LISLGTMILLSVLT
-148 SFLYFYVFD
+148 SFVYFWIFD

-165 FVRTRPDIREIL
+165 FARTRPDIREIL

-183 LALIIARTKKGTIAT
+183 LALIIATTKKGTIAT

-218 GIAVGSMD
+218 GIAVGDLD

-242 ALATFIVIKFLK
+242 ALATFIVTKFLK

-262 SMRRRRISRFV
+262 SIKRKRISRFA

-299 DAFSFINSE
+299 DALKFLNSE
-308 LEILPN
+308 LDILPN
-314 SKFIK
+314 SKYIK
-319 KNALI
+319 KNTVV
-324 QYNKDES
+324 QYHSDKP

-340 NDQISEEIE
+340 NDQISKEIE

-355 MKNYSSLNDTE
+355 MKNYSSLNNTE
-366 LIISQSLFREINNL
+366 LIINQSIFREINNL

-406 KVQQLLV
+406 KVQELLV
-413 LEKNYIEFPNLLKEV
+413 LEKNYIEFPNLLKEL

-463 TLVDEMDIINR
+463 SLVNEVDVIR
-474 SIQLEKWL
+474 KSSQLEKWL
-482 KYKLNLDTIILKRA
+482 KYKLNLDSIIIKREF

>member
-1 MGITLLDGLGDKIR
+1 
-15 SSSSLTGLKAIIIMN
+15 MN
-30 KNSNNL
+30 QSNN
-36 IENFTLLI
+36 IFQNFSQLF
-44 SNTRLYLINLLDF
+44 SDTRIYLINLLDF

-63 LNTTQAIKADVQF
+63 ITTTEAIKADIQF

-88 FVASIGLNTN
+88 IVASIGLNTN

-112 MGPILGVGL
+112 MGPILGIGL
-121 SIAINDIDTLKSS
+121 SIAINDIDTLKTS
-134 LISLGTMVLLSVLT
+134 LVSLGTMILLSILT
-148 SFLYFYVFD
+148 SFFYFWIFD

-165 FVRTRPDIREIL
+165 FARTRPDIREIL

-218 GIAVGSMD
+218 GIAVGSWD

-262 SMRRRRISRFV
+262 SIRRRRISRFA
-273 TLAAVI
+273 TLAAII
-279 VMIPAVWTFVNVV
+279 VMIPAIWTFVNVV

-299 DAFSFINSE
+299 DALSFLNSE
-308 LEILPN
+308 LDILPN
-314 SKFIK
+314 SKYIK
-319 KNALI
+319 KNTVV
-324 QYNKDES
+324 QYNSDKP

-340 NDQISEEIE
+340 NDQISKEIE

-355 MKNYSSLNDTE
+355 MKNYSSLNNTE
-366 LIISQSLFREINNL
+366 LIINQSVFREINNL

-406 KVQQLLV
+406 KVQELLV
-413 LEKNYIEFPNLLKEV
+413 LEKNYIEFPNLLKEL

-463 TLVDEMDIINR
+463 SLVNEIDII
-474 SIQLEKWL
+474 SKSSQLEKWL
-482 KYKLNLDTIILKRA
+482 KYKLNLDSIIIKREF

>member
-1 MGITLLDGLGDKIR
+1 M
-15 SSSSLTGLKAIIIMN
+15 MN
-30 KNSNNL
+30 KNNNN
-36 IENFTLLI
+36 IIDNFTLLI
-44 SNTRLYLINLLDF
+44 SNTRIYLVNLLDF

-63 LNTTQAIKADVQF
+63 ISTTEAIKADVQF

-121 SIAINDIDTLKSS
+121 SIAINDIDTLRTSI
-134 LISLGTMVLLSVLT
+134 ISLGTMMLLSILT

-165 FVRTRPDIREIL
+165 FARTRPDIREIL

-242 ALATFIVIKFLK
+242 ALATFIVVKFLK

-262 SMRRRRISRFV
+262 SIRRRRISRFA
-273 TLAAVI
+273 TLAAIV

-292 NESNFKN
+292 KESNFKN
-299 DAFSFINSE
+299 DAMSFVNSE
-308 LEILPN
+308 LDILPN
-314 SKFIK
+314 SKYIK
-319 KNALI
+319 KNILI
-324 QYNKDES
+324 QYNKDIP

-340 NDQISEEIE
+340 NDQISDEIE
-349 FVLNTK
+349 FVLSTK
-355 MKNYSSLNDTE
+355 MKNYSSLDNTE
-366 LIISQSLFREINNL
+366 LIINQSLFREINNL

-394 LSQTQKINFLED
+394 LSQTQKINFLEN
-406 KVQQLLV
+406 KIQQLLK
-413 LEKNYIEFPNLLKEV
+413 LEQNYIEFPGLVNEV
-428 NINYSEIDEFS
+428 SINYSEIQNFS
-439 YSNILKSDFKSI
+439 YSNVLKSDFKSI
-451 DTVSVFYVKWND
+451 DTISVFYVKWND
-463 TLVDEMDIINR
+463 SLINELDIANK
-474 SIQLEKWL
+474 SVQLEKWL
-482 KYKLNLDTIILKRA
+482 KYKLNLDSILIKRQL

>member
-1 MGITLLDGLGDKIR
+1 
-15 SSSSLTGLKAIIIMN
+15 
-30 KNSNNL
+30 
-36 IENFTLLI
+36 
-44 SNTRLYLINLLDF
+44 LINLLDF

-63 LNTTQAIKADVQF
+63 ITTTEAIKADIQF

-88 FVASIGLNTN
+88 IVASIGLNTN

-112 MGPILGVGL
+112 MGPILGIGL
-121 SIAINDIDTLKSS
+121 SIAINDIDTLKTS
-134 LISLGTMVLLSVLT
+134 LVSLGTMILLSILT
-148 SFLYFYVFD
+148 SFFYFWIFD

-165 FVRTRPDIREIL
+165 FARTRPDIREIL

-218 GIAVGSMD
+218 GIAVGSWD

-262 SMRRRRISRFV
+262 SIRRRRISRFA
-273 TLAAVI
+273 TLAAII

-299 DAFSFINSE
+299 DALSFLNSE
-308 LEILPN
+308 LDILPN
-314 SKFIK
+314 SKYIK
-319 KNALI
+319 KNTVV
-324 QYNKDES
+324 QYNSDKP

-340 NDQISEEIE
+340 NDQISKEIE

-355 MKNYSSLNDTE
+355 MKNYSSLNNTE
-366 LIISQSLFREINNL
+366 LIINQSVFREINNL

-406 KVQQLLV
+406 KVQELLV
-413 LEKNYIEFPNLLKEV
+413 LEKNYIEFPNLLKEL

-463 TLVDEMDIINR
+463 SLVNEIDII
-474 SIQLEKWL
+474 SKSSQLEKWL
-482 KYKLNLDTIILKRA
+482 KYKLNLDSIIIKREF